1 MVNTKYIFMLTFGM
15 RVMVPCNRPESPEGR
30 RGIALLSLYLA
41 TRRGWVVSTTPR
53 PLYPREGPGTH
64 CTGGWWV
71 PGPVW
76 TCARNL
82 VHTGIRSQDRQA
94 RSQSL
99 YRLSYPAPIIWH
111 TQYQYSIFNRNHA
124 ESLIKALAFSMLC
137 FTYEKYVALIKHFHG
152 VLSQKKSF
160 WALY

>member
-15 RVMVPCNRPESPEGR
+15 RVLVPCNRPVSPEGA

-41 TRRGWVVSTTPR
+41 TRKGWVVSTPHPGRFTPGK
-53 PLYPREGPGTH
+53 GPVPIVQEAG
-64 CTGGWWV
+64 WV

-76 TCARNL
+76 TCAKNL
-82 VHTGIRSQDRQA
+82 AHTGIQSQDRPA

-137 FTYEKYVALIKHFHG
+137 FTCDKYVALIKHFHG

-160 WALY
+160 LAL